1 MARFLN
7 RKWVIITLSDY
18 NESQLQ
24 EFVDNA
30 LEPSIDTK
38 LNLDETKVILKWEG
52 ETPSVFNSMT
62 SYNHQEILTIL
73 KGSEW
78 TEA

>member
-1 MARFLN
+1 MSRFPN

-30 LEPSIDTK
+30 LEISIDTL
-38 LNLDETKVILKWEG
+38 LNLDKTKAILKWEG
-52 ETPSVFNSMT
+52 ETPSVFNNMT

>member
-1 MARFLN
+1 MARFSN

-38 LNLDETKVILKWEG
+38 LNLDETKL
-52 ETPSVFNSMT
+52 
-62 SYNHQEILTIL
+62 Y
-73 KGSEW
+73 
-78 TEA
+78 

>member
-1 MARFLN
+1 MSRFPN

-30 LEPSIDTK
+30 LEPSIDTL
-38 LNLDETKVILKWEG
+38 LNLKETKAILKWEG
-52 ETPSVFNSMT
+52 ETPSVFNNMT